1 MASVPRM
8 LVRDDL
14 SSGSLVAPL
23 GFVPGPNRLVLWV
36 APHLAR
42 RPDAQRLVRWLGD
55 TLRET
60 EDETH

>member
-14 SSGSLVAPL
+14 DNGTLVAPL
-23 GFVPGPNRLVLWV
+23 GFAPGPNRLEIWV

-42 RPDAQRLVRWLGD
+42 RPDTVGLVDWLKKELGSI
-55 TLRET
+55 EG
-60 EDETH
+60 